1 MITYLKINGFK
12 SFHNVE
18 MEFTPFTVIA
28 GANASGKSNIF
39 DALHLLSRLAE
50 TDLKTAFNEQRG
62 SANELFTQYGEDWF
76 ANDME
81 FVVEMLLNPTIKDTW
96 GGEAELKYT
105 RLRYHLRVRRTKNGR
120 GFEDLAVIH
129 EQLEKLSPANDLWV
143 KNFIPSKCRENWRP
157 KVKTGKRGIPYIQ
170 TEEINGIISIKIPQD
185 GKQAGKATP
194 ANAIQQTVLSGINSV
209 DFPHVFAAK
218 EEMRS
223 WKFLQLNPADLREPT
238 RQDIGM
244 RDVITQSGKNLAS
257 ALFRLQSDDEYIL
270 KDVSRTLNQ
279 FLPNFT
285 DVMVYNDQANKQFI
299 IKLRGE
305 DGREFSSRVLS
316 EGTLR
321 LLTLCIFQYDYQH
334 TGLLC
339 FEEPENGIHP
349 FRITAMAHLLKA
361 LSVDFNDPETPLRQI
376 VVNTHS
382 PVLVSQLIHW
392 KADSNVSIW
401 FSQIAALIT
410 EVKVPTDDALHD
422 THAEP
427 ATQKIKMHIS
437 KFLPVLKNSTG
448 QLTLKFSEQERK
460 LTLAEVTRYLET
472 ADAGKAIEE
481 IQ

>member
-1 MITYLKINGFK
+1 MITYLKVNGFK
-12 SFHNVE
+12 SFHHFE
-18 MEFTPFTVIA
+18 MEFTPFTMFA
-28 GANASGKSNIF
+28 GANASGKSNVF

-62 SANELFTQYGEDWF
+62 SANELFTQHGEDWF
-76 ANDME
+76 ADEME
-81 FVVEMLLNPTIKDTW
+81 FVVEMLVNSQVRDTW

-105 RLRYHLRVRRTKNGR
+105 RLQYHLCIRRIKNGR
-120 GFEDLAVIH
+120 GFEDLTVIY
-129 EQLEKLSPANDLWV
+129 EQLEKLSPAKDLWV
-143 KNFIPSKCRENWRP
+143 KNFIPAKHREDWRP

-170 TEEINGIISIKIPQD
+170 TEEINGTISIKIPQD
-185 GKQAGKATP
+185 GKQGGKATP

-209 DFPHVFAAK
+209 DFPHAFAAK
-218 EEMRS
+218 EEMRI

-244 RDVITQSGKNLAS
+244 RDEITQSGKNTAS
-257 ALFRLQSDDEYIL
+257 ALFRLTQDDSYAL
-270 KDVSRTLNQ
+270 KDISRTLNE

-285 DVMVYNDQANKQFI
+285 DVMVYDDQANKQFI

-321 LLTLCIFQYDYQH
+321 LLTLCIFQYDPRH

-361 LSVDFNDPETPLRQI
+361 LSVDFTDTDMPLRQVI
-376 VVNTHS
+376 VNTHS
-382 PVLVSQLIHW
+382 PVLVSELIHW
-392 KADSNVSIW
+392 KADNSVSIW
-401 FSQIAALIT
+401 FSQLSTLIT
-410 EVKVPTDDALHD
+410 EVESPTKPVPK
-422 THAEP
+422 
-427 ATQKIKMHIS
+427 KIKMHVS
-437 KFLPVLKNSTG
+437 KFLPVLKSDTS

-472 ADAGKAIEE
+472 ADAGKALEE
-481 IQ
+481 IR